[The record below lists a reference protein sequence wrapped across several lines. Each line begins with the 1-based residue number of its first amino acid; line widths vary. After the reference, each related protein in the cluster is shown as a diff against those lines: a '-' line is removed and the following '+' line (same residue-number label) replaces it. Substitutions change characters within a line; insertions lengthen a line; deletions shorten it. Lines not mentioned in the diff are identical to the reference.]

1 MTSNI
6 DDTDMKV
13 LDALKENSRATVR
26 EISKKIDMPI
36 TTVHNR
42 LKKLKIQGII
52 KKFTIEPDYEKL
64 GKGVTA
70 FIFTVVDHE
79 RIGQAK
85 NSIED
90 FKKTIHQLPEVEKV
104 FALTGDIDW
113 MLLVRV
119 GSIKELDDFLLRK
132 LRAIKGVVKSTTQI
146 VLEED

>member
-1 MTSNI
+1 MTANI
-6 DDTDMKV
+6 DDIDIKV
-13 LDALKENSRATVR
+13 LYGLKENSRATVR
-26 EISKKIDMPI
+26 EISKKINMPI

-42 LKKLKIQGII
+42 LKKLKNQGII

-79 RIGQAK
+79 SIGQAE

-90 FKKTIHQLPEVEKV
+90 FKKTMHKLPEVEKV
-104 FALTGDIDW
+104 FAVTGDIDW

-132 LRAIKGVVKSTTQI
+132 LRAIKGVVKTTTQI
-146 VLEED
+146 VLEEN